1 MRSIKQKAEAYKRS
15 VIRNFAP
22 FIKNGMLTPSELEF
36 MANGATVK
44 ALESLR

>member
-15 VIRNFAP
+15 VIKQFAP
-22 FIKNGMLTPSELEF
+22 FVAKGMLTPSELEF
-36 MANGATVK
+36 MANGATVS